1 MDYFWIIVVMVVSYF
16 FGAIG
21 FPQIIGS
28 LQTHQRNWY
37 ITILLWVI
45 ILTGIYLLILSML
58 PQYKIACFIGAGA
71 ALLATLSAGKIQ

>member
-16 FGAIG
+16 FSAIG

-28 LQTHQRNWY
+28 LQTHQQNWSV
-37 ITILLWVI
+37 TILLWLI
-45 ILTGIYLLILSML
+45 ILAGIYLLILSML
-58 PQYKIACFIGAGA
+58 PRYKIACFIGASA